1 MSRYTRRKL
10 MQAGFGLVLATALP
24 LINCSGDSPSDVPAD
39 TPVPAPEP
47 PPFPQPPELRS
58 SAGLLETTLDVRLA
72 NHDLNGQAFSHRS
85 YNGLIGGP
93 TLRVRPGDML
103 RVRVNNNLPPDDESM
118 VMPVDVN
125 VPHGFNV
132 TNLHT
137 HGLHVSPQG
146 SSDNVFV
153 EIEPGQSFEYEY
165 QIPADHPEGT
175 YWYHPHKHGS
185 TAVQLFSGMAGAIII
200 EGGLDQVPEIAVA
213 RDIILLINELN
224 VDPTGFVPDFMTN
237 GSFPLTQRYLTV
249 NGELLPRLTIN
260 PGEVVR
266 LRVIN
271 ATVRTEIPFFVDG
284 HELTVV
290 SRDGIAFA
298 TATTEQVS
306 LAAAN
311 RSDILIRGG
320 APGVYSVRKGV
331 GTSGMNP
338 DPEVVLMTLEVA
350 GTPVT
355 MDMPSALPAPF
366 VPISDDELTGSREL
380 VFNVGPNG
388 PPGGFPNFTIDG
400 NRYDPDRI
408 DQLVQLNAVEEW
420 TLTNLSNVGHPFHI
434 HVNDF
439 QVMSVNGV
447 APPAPLWLDTVDI
460 PANGNVVIRQRF
472 TDFTGEFV
480 LHCHILVHEDLGMMQ
495 NVSVVLP

>member
-1 MSRYTRRKL
+1 MK
-10 MQAGFGLVLATALP
+10 AGFGLVLATALP
-24 LINCSGDSPSDVPAD
+24 LINCSGDSPGSAAVD
-39 TPVPAPEP
+39 TPVPPPEP
-47 PPFPQPPELRS
+47 PPFPQPPEMRS
-58 SAGLLETTLDVRLA
+58 SAGLLETTLDIRYA
-72 NHDLNGQAFSHRS
+72 NHNLNGQAFSHRS

-93 TLRVRPGDML
+93 TLRVKPGDML
-103 RVRVNNNLPPDDESM
+103 RIRLNNNLPPGDEM
-118 VMPVDVN
+118 VMPNDVN
-125 VPHGFNV
+125 TPHGFNV

-153 EIEPGQSFEYEY
+153 EIEPGQSFENVY
-165 QIPADHPEGT
+165 QIPADHPSGT

-185 TAVQLFSGMAGAIII
+185 TAVQLFSGMAGALIV
-200 EGGLDQVPEIAVA
+200 EGGLDLVPEIAAA
-213 RDIILLINELN
+213 RDIVVLINELN
-224 VDPTGFVPDFMTN
+224 VDPTGVVPDFMSN
-237 GSFPLTQRYLTV
+237 GSFPLTQRYFTV
-249 NGELLPRLTIN
+249 NGELLPRLIMH

-271 ATVRTEIPFFVDG
+271 ATVRTEIPLFVDG
-284 HELTVV
+284 HELTVI

-298 TATTEQVS
+298 QASTEQVS
-306 LAAAN
+306 LAPAN
-311 RSDILIRGG
+311 RTDLLIRGG

-338 DPEVVLMTLEVA
+338 DPEVVLMTLEVS
-350 GTPVT
+350 GSPVT
-355 MDMPSALPAPF
+355 MGMPSALPAPF
-366 VPISDDELTGSREL
+366 IPIADDEITGSREL
-380 VFNVGPNG
+380 VFNVGPGG
-388 PPGGFPNFTIDG
+388 PPPNFPNFTIDG
-400 NRYDPDRI
+400 NRYDPNRI
-408 DQLVQLNAVEEW
+408 DQVVKLNAVEEW

-447 APPAPLWLDTVDI
+447 PEPVPLWLDTVDI
-460 PANGNVVIRQRF
+460 PANGQVVIRQRF

-495 NVSVVLP
+495 NVSVVP